1 MISVITL
8 NVNGLSVKTPI
19 KRYCQTG
26 KIKIQKPYYLQEMHF
41 NIKTQI
47 GFKRKDGKDIPDID
61 KISKSKNYHLL
72 KVFSY

>member
-26 KIKIQKPYYLQEMHF
+26 KIKEP
-41 NIKTQI
+41 
-47 GFKRKDGKDIPDID
+47 
-61 KISKSKNYHLL
+61 KSILSTRNAL
-72 KVFSY
+72 